1 METSPIKNYRKVRKR
16 SRQRT
21 ILNKTIISVILW
33 ILGIIMVVPFFWML
47 SASFKGLND
56 VFRFPIEWIPSNP
69 TLKGYAL
76 LFDGTVT
83 FVKFFFNSLKVTS
96 ISLIGTFF
104 ACTLAG
110 YAYAKIDFPGR
121 NKLFLVKLMTTM
133 IPPLVTLL
141 PTYIIYSKLGFINKH
156 MALWLPAFF
165 GGAFGVF
172 IMRQAFVALP
182 KDLMEAAK
190 IDGAS
195 QPRIYWNIA
204 LPNVKP
210 AIATL
215 LFMYFLW
222 TWNDYEKPL
231 LYLRS
236 EELFTMP
243 FAVKYFANEQGQNYP
258 AIMAAN
264 VCMLTPIMILFFSC
278 QKFFVES
285 LITSGIKG

>member
-1 METSPIKNYRKVRKR
+1 MQASSIKNKSLVKKQPIKK
-16 SRQRT
+16 T
-21 ILNKTIISVILW
+21 INKTIISLILC
-33 ILGIIMVVPFFWML
+33 IMGFIMVITFIWML

-56 VFRFPIEWIPSNP
+56 VFRFPIEWIPTNP
-69 TLKGYAL
+69 TIKGYAL

-83 FVKFFFNSLKVTS
+83 FVRFFFNSIKVTS
-96 ISLIGTFF
+96 LSLVGTFF
-104 ACTLAG
+104 ACSLAG
-110 YAYAKIDFPGR
+110 YAYAKIDFPGK
-121 NKLFLVKLMTTM
+121 NKLFLLKLATTM
-133 IPPLVTLL
+133 IPPLVTIL
-141 PTYIIYSKLGFINKH
+141 PTFIIYTKLGFINTH

-182 KDLMEAAK
+182 KDLMDAAK

-195 QPRIYWNIA
+195 QPRIFWNIA
-204 LPNVKP
+204 IPNVKP
-210 AIATL
+210 ALATL

-236 EELFTMP
+236 EEVFTMP
-243 FAVKYFANEQGQNYP
+243 FAVKYFADDQSQNFP

-264 VCMLTPIMILFFSC
+264 VLMLTPIMILFFSM
-278 QKFFVES
+278 QKYFVAS
-285 LITSGIKG
+285 LVTSGIKG